1 MKIQKVAYLQWKKP
15 TALFEMGRT
24 QHSSNVD
31 DERDDCGSDH
41 P

>member
-1 MKIQKVAYLQWKKP
+1 
-15 TALFEMGRT
+15 MGRT

-41 P
+41 PWENSGKIHLDFAF